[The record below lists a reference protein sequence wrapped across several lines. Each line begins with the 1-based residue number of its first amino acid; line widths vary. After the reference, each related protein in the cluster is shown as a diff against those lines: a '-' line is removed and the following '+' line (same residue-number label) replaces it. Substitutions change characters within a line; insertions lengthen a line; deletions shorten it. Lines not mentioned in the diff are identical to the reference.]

1 MKFYQSMLLL
11 LLLVTTVSADPK
23 KGKKKC
29 PDPEGDLKKYWRK
42 MSLNYALGLL
52 MYSCRF
58 CS

>member
-1 MKFYQSMLLL
+1 MQVEGVSRAFTCLLTNMATRTLFNTLRPLCRVLKFS
-11 LLLVTTVSADPK
+11 S
-23 KGKKKC
+23 
-29 PDPEGDLKKYWRK
+29 RK

>member
-1 MKFYQSMLLL
+1 MRMGSKRPKGGAYGAFFPSYGLSDLDQ
-11 LLLVTTVSADPK
+11 TTYAR
-23 KGKKKC
+23 G
-29 PDPEGDLKKYWRK
+29 RK